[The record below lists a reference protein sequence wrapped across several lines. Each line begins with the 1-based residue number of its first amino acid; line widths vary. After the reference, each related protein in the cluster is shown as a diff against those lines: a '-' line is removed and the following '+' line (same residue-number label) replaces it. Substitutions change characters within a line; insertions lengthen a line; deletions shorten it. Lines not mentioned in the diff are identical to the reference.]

1 MSLGCSPQLLGPT
14 ALVSFAGRGF
24 VLRHTASERCLSPL
38 TQHLAF
44 HPAHFHLI
52 VSDQQLRTF
61 VLNLNLNRSIKC
73 LWKPF
78 FKKSILFYFI
88 VRLTWLLSTQTFLP
102 WNGNCTSR
110 PTALSEPTQRAVS
123 SLALLRRAV
132 GVPPMEVPKIIDG
145 ALIWLGATIP
155 WQELGLDGL

>member
-78 FKKSILFYFI
+78 FKILFSFILFYCTFDLAA
-88 VRLTWLLSTQTFLP
+88 VYPNLPTLEWELHEQTHSPLRTNSEGSEFT
-102 WNGNCTSR
+102 GTAAQSCGC
-110 PTALSEPTQRAVS
+110 PTH
-123 SLALLRRAV
+123 
-132 GVPPMEVPKIIDG
+132 GG
-145 ALIWLGATIP
+145 A
-155 WQELGLDGL
+155 QDY